1 MRWWHEAV
9 ETADWGLVLTHGA
22 GSNAEAPLLKA
33 LGDGFAAQ
41 GMVVMRYDLPYRE
54 ARPHGPPFPA
64 QAAADRE
71 GIRAAVSEMRSRAR
85 RVIAAGHSY
94 GGRQSSMAA
103 AEDSRMVEA
112 LLLLSYPLHPP
123 RKPEQMRTTHFS
135 ELRTPAFFVHGSRDP
150 FGSVL
155 EMEAALSM
163 IPART
168 ELMIVEGA
176 PHGLSVGAV
185 PRIVQRFCAF
195 LREERGIHADT
206 RG

>member
-1 MRWWHEAV
+1 MRWWHEASGSG
-9 ETADWGLVLTHGA
+9 DWGVVLTHGA
-22 GSNAEAPLLKA
+22 GGNAEAPLLKV
-33 LGDGFAAQ
+33 LGDAFAAQ
-41 GMVVMRYDLPYRE
+41 GMAVLRYDLPYRE

-71 GIRAAVSEMRSRAR
+71 GIRAAVSEMRLRAR

-103 AEDSRMVEA
+103 AEDSRMADA

-123 RKPEQMRTTHFS
+123 RKPEQMRTAHFH
-135 ELRTPAFFVHGSRDP
+135 EMRTPAFFVHGSRDP

-155 EMEAALSM
+155 EMEATLTM

-176 PHGLSVGAV
+176 PHGLSVGCV
-185 PRIVQRFCAF
+185 PEIVRRVGAF
-195 LREERGIHADT
+195 LQEEQRIHAES